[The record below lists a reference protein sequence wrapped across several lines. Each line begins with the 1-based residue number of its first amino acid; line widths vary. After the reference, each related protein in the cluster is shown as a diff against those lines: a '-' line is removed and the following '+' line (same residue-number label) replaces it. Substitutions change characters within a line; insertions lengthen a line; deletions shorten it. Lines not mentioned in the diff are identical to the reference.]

1 MTAFVSIFYFFPI
14 DFMSRT
20 DYISGKGVI
29 MSNVKNSSPGE
40 ENNPASL
47 IASMDL
53 EFLAAGIGRDTL
65 HWSKLNA
72 FCGYVFFRIYCL
84 EKGRFQITDPYGT
97 TMLEPGRLYLIPCFT
112 PLTYT
117 GIEPCTHFWI
127 HFVSNRLSQFP
138 VLARPVVLNG
148 DPEEWKPHINYILEH
163 RQSIATFRAAEEFRH
178 RLSSLIVPF
187 LDTVSNHLI
196 EDRELIG
203 VFSRV
208 IAFVDENLHRD
219 IAVSE
224 LQALSGMRRQDFS
237 ALFRKSFT
245 IPPKQFIVLRKLCR
259 AQRLLLETSLPIKEI
274 ARRCGWNDEYFFH
287 KIFKKY
293 IGSPPAFCRKWRI
306 Y

>member
-1 MTAFVSIFYFFPI
+1 MKN
-14 DFMSRT
+14 
-20 DYISGKGVI
+20 G
-29 MSNVKNSSPGE
+29 KNSISEGE
-40 ENNPASL
+40 INPASL
-47 IASMDL
+47 MASMDL
-53 EFLAAGIGRDTL
+53 EFIAAGIGEKTL
-65 HWSKLNA
+65 HWTKLNA

-84 EKGRFQITDPYGT
+84 ENGRFQIKDPYGVT
-97 TMLEPGRLYLIPCFT
+97 VLEPGNLYLIPCFT
-112 PLTYT
+112 PLTNS
-117 GIEPCTHFWI
+117 GIEPSTHYWI

-138 VLARPVVLNG
+138 VFARPVVLNG
-148 DPEEWKPHINYILEH
+148 DPAEWKPHIDYILEH
-163 RQSIATFRAAEEFRH
+163 RKSVTTFRDAEEFRH
-178 RLSSLIVPF
+178 HLSCLIVPF
-187 LDTVSNHLI
+187 LDMMSNHLI
-196 EDRELIG
+196 EDRELICA
-203 VFSRV
+203 FSRV

-274 ARRCGWNDEYFFH
+274 AHRCGWNDEYFFH

-293 IGSPPAFCRKWRI
+293 IGSPPAFCRKWRV